1 MLAFE
6 ISKKKIKFMHHIYTK
21 KKKNQLMSLLNDKYI
36 FSDYS
41 SDTLYL
47 NKVMFHD
54 IIYIYIYISFV
65 YSDDITSELR
75 IM

>member
-1 MLAFE
+1 
-6 ISKKKIKFMHHIYTK
+6 
-21 KKKNQLMSLLNDKYI
+21 MSLLNDKDI

-54 IIYIYIYISFV
+54 IIYIYISFV

>member
-1 MLAFE
+1 
-6 ISKKKIKFMHHIYTK
+6 
-21 KKKNQLMSLLNDKYI
+21 MSLLNDKDI

-54 IIYIYIYISFV
+54 IIYIYIYIYIYISFV

>member
-1 MLAFE
+1 
-6 ISKKKIKFMHHIYTK
+6 
-21 KKKNQLMSLLNDKYI
+21 MSLLNDKDI

>member
-1 MLAFE
+1 
-6 ISKKKIKFMHHIYTK
+6 
-21 KKKNQLMSLLNDKYI
+21 MSLLNDKYI

>member
-21 KKKNQLMSLLNDKYI
+21 KKIQLMSLLNDKDI

-54 IIYIYIYISFV
+54 IIYIYIYIYIYF
-65 YSDDITSELR
+65 IC
-75 IM
+75 I

>member
-1 MLAFE
+1 
-6 ISKKKIKFMHHIYTK
+6 
-21 KKKNQLMSLLNDKYI
+21 MSLLNDKDI

-65 YSDDITSELR
+65 YNDDITSELR